1 MRIQLNASELARV
14 NQRISEYAKTVDKD
28 VSRVFVLTL
37 LSQIFGDQLEEALNK
52 VFEIKK
58 QIIEETKAKEGT
70 NTKQSKKMVNPM
82 RHSEDIPRT
91 K

>member
-1 MRIQLNASELARV
+1 MRIQLNTSELARV
-14 NQRISEYAKTVDKD
+14 NQRISEYTKTVDKD

-70 NTKQSKKMVNPM
+70 NTK
-82 RHSEDIPRT
+82 
-91 K
+91 

>member
-14 NQRISEYAKTVDKD
+14 DQRISEYAKTVDKD

-58 QIIEETKAKEGT
+58 QIIEEAKAKEGK
-70 NTKQSKKMVNPM
+70 NTK
-82 RHSEDIPRT
+82 
-91 K
+91 

>member
-14 NQRISEYAKTVDKD
+14 NQRISEYAKTIDKD

-58 QIIEETKAKEGT
+58 QIIEETKAKEGK
-70 NTKQSKKMVNPM
+70 NTK
-82 RHSEDIPRT
+82 
-91 K
+91 

>member
-1 MRIQLNASELARV
+1 MRIQLNTSELARV
-14 NQRISEYAKTVDKD
+14 NQRISEYAKTIDKD

-70 NTKQSKKMVNPM
+70 NTK
-82 RHSEDIPRT
+82 
-91 K
+91 

>member
-14 NQRISEYAKTVDKD
+14 NQRISEYAKTIDKD

-37 LSQIFGDQLEEALNK
+37 LSQIFGEQLEEALNK

-70 NTKQSKKMVNPM
+70 NTK
-82 RHSEDIPRT
+82 
-91 K
+91 

>member
-70 NTKQSKKMVNPM
+70 NTK
-82 RHSEDIPRT
+82 
-91 K
+91 

>member
-14 NQRISEYAKTVDKD
+14 NQRISEYAKTIDKD

-52 VFEIKK
+52 GKLLYIRQYRGDIVEIVM
-58 QIIEETKAKEGT
+58 IENE
-70 NTKQSKKMVNPM
+70 
-82 RHSEDIPRT
+82 
-91 K
+91 

>member
-14 NQRISEYAKTVDKD
+14 NQRISEYAKTIDKD

-70 NTKQSKKMVNPM
+70 NTK
-82 RHSEDIPRT
+82 
-91 K
+91 